1 MRLLKGS
8 LRLGAA
14 LALVAS
20 LMVLPTTGS
29 SAAADLEVK
38 LPTEPQPIIP
48 LAISGSHVLVQGDNR
63 FMISHDAGKTWTTAA
78 FPIAGEDSPNIETA
92 DSRVGRVANG
102 VVAYSSKLERLSAY
116 SLVTNSVVGDPY
128 LLSAGQSVIDK
139 VGGLVLLQTWP
150 TNEFSV
156 HSLLDGTDRPV
167 SVPEGSIANLL
178 PDGSLLTRSGGATD
192 WYHQHVDGTTT
203 KVLSIS
209 PGTGDFKLSGNLLT
223 FPQGTAAVC
232 VLNIDSATKSCRK
245 THGKHEGVAALSSAG
260 LLTRVFGKWT
270 FYWYPLANGKLGSA
284 KKVTID
290 PGVGG
295 FYGQLSAENSPV
307 YVASPTKP
315 LSTLTVFQ
323 ANGKLT
329 RLRPTWARRA
339 INPATLALTSTTV
352 LGGNDSEF
360 HTYPWVRSLT
370 GGKIGAAKRLAGTS
384 QVAAS
389 GARWATTGETK
400 LRIFDRGRLRATT
413 VAPESS
419 NLQFSGPYLLAR
431 PACREAPLVTDDDC
445 NVPAVLRTAAGKPI
459 EVPAATEDIF
469 GELMVARTGDTTV
482 TSRTLTVANFREPN
496 QPTYQIQLPEVGAK
510 GYFTDVRLWGDWVAA
525 TLWPGTGALQYPV
538 VVNYRTGET
547 LTSPVNA
554 RLLALGDGVT
564 VSVLPFTGNI
574 QIWDFAHGTIRTVPA
589 SAAAVGLDGDRLAYL
604 GSGKLVITNL
614 TAPAASAPRVL
625 GLVSSKT
632 GTGKWQLEID
642 VTKAVKAGR
651 LELRN
656 SAGEV
661 IRTIKVSAST
671 TGSLRGI
678 SWDGRTS
685 TGKRAAKGTYRL
697 RLVAVAVD
705 GSGSVLDVN
714 GGATAIGTLDIS

>member
-1 MRLLKGS
+1 LVTSLL
-8 LRLGAA
+8 
-14 LALVAS
+14 
-20 LMVLPTTGS
+20 VLPVTGS
-29 SAAADLEVK
+29 SAAADLVVK
-38 LPTEPQPIIP
+38 LPTEPQPMIP
-48 LAISGSHVLVQGDNR
+48 LAVSGSHVLVQGNNR

-78 FPIAGEDSPNIETA
+78 FPIAGEDSPDIETA

-116 SLVTNSVVGDPY
+116 SLVTNTVVGDPY
-128 LLSAGQSVIDK
+128 LPSAGQSVIDK

-167 SVPEGSIANLL
+167 SVPEGSIVNLL
-178 PDGSLLTRSGGATD
+178 PDGSLLTRSGAATD
-192 WYHQHVDGTTT
+192 WYHQHVDGTTA
-203 KVLSIS
+203 KVLTIS
-209 PGTGDFKLSGNLLT
+209 PGTGDFKLSGALLA
-223 FPQGTAAVC
+223 FPQGTAEVC
-232 VLNIDSATKSCRK
+232 LLKIDSATKSCRK
-245 THGKHEGVAALSSAG
+245 AHGKHEGIAALSSAG

-284 KKVTID
+284 KKVTVD
-290 PGVGG
+290 PGIGG

-329 RLRPTWARRA
+329 SLRPTWAKRA
-339 INPATLALTSTTV
+339 INPETLALTPTAV
-352 LGGNDSEF
+352 LGGNDSES
-360 HTYPWVRSLT
+360 HTYPWVRSLAS
-370 GGKIGAAKRLAGTS
+370 GKIGAARRLAGTY

-389 GARWATTGETK
+389 GARWATSGEK
-400 LRIFDRGRLRATT
+400 LRIFDQGRLMATT
-413 VAPESS
+413 VPSES
-419 NLQFSGPYLLAR
+419 NGLQFSGPYLLAR

-445 NVPAVLRTAAGKPI
+445 NVPAVLRTAAGQLI
-459 EVPAATEDIF
+459 TVPAATEDIF

-482 TSRTLTVANFREPN
+482 ASRTLTVTNFRQPN
-496 QPTYQIQLPEVGAK
+496 QPTYDLQLPEVGAE

-574 QIWDFAHGTIRTVPA
+574 QIWDFAHATIRTVPA
-589 SAAAVGLDGDRLAYL
+589 SAAAVGLNGARLAYL
-604 GSGKLVITNL
+604 DSGKLVITNL
-614 TAPAASAPRVL
+614 AAPTSSAPRVL
-625 GLVSSKT
+625 GVVSAKT
-632 GTGKWQLEID
+632 GTGRWQLEID
-642 VTKAVKAGR
+642 VTKAVKAGS

-656 SAGEV
+656 SAGKV

-685 TGKRAAKGTYRL
+685 TGKRAAKGTYSL
-697 RLVAVAVD
+697 HLIANAAD
-705 GSGSVLDVN
+705 SSGSVVGVDGVA
-714 GGATAIGTLDIS
+714 ATIGTLDIS